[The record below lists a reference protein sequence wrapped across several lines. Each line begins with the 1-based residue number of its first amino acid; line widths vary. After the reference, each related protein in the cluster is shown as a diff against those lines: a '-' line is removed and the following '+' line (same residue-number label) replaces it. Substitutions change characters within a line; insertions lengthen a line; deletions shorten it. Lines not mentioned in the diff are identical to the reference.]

1 MLTIDQTVQLI
12 AVLLFAGLAL
22 FAWLGWNQIRT
33 ASRLPYF
40 TLRRQRLAGG
50 WRLVMLGAILGIA
63 ALITQFFGR
72 QAAYAIVP
80 PTPSATPTSTITPTA
95 SITPVP
101 SITPTSSITPEPS
114 ITATPTV
121 TGTPVLP
128 ERITVLFRE
137 TVTPQPDAVLST
149 LQVASRLDN
158 FNRAVEPQEQFV
170 VPEGRL
176 YAAFTYDFLQDGV
189 RWSAIW
195 YRGEEII
202 CLETQPWD
210 GGSGGYGF
218 TECEPELDWE
228 PGQYEI
234 QIFLGETWKV
244 SGRFEVLGGTE
255 TPVPSLTPE
264 PAS

>member
-12 AVLLFAGLAL
+12 AIMLFAGLAL
-22 FAWLGWNQIRT
+22 FAWLGWNQVQT

-40 TLRRQRLAGG
+40 ALRRQRLAGG
-50 WRLVMLGAILGIA
+50 WRLILLAAILGVA
-63 ALITQFFGR
+63 ALSAQFFGR

-80 PTPSATPTSTITPTA
+80 PTPSATATASITPTA
-95 SITPVP
+95 SITAVP
-101 SITPTSSITPEPS
+101 SITPTSSNTPIPP

-137 TVTPQPDAVLST
+137 TVTPQPDALLSS
-149 LQVASRLDN
+149 LEVAARLDN
-158 FNRAVEPQEQFV
+158 FNRAIEPQASFV
-170 VPEGRL
+170 LPSGRL
-176 YAAFTYDFLQDGV
+176 FAAFTYDFLQDGV

-195 YRGEEII
+195 YRGDQIV

-210 GGSGGYGF
+210 GGSGGYGY
-218 TECEPELDWE
+218 TECEPELGWQ
-228 PGQYEI
+228 PGSYEI

-244 SGRFEVLGGTE
+244 SGRFEVLDGTE
-255 TPVPSLTPE
+255 TPVPTMTAE
-264 PAS
+264 PTN